1 MLGRQYVNQ
10 CVQNVY
16 FQKKVKNTKF
26 SDRVSNEEVCK
37 KLNVGKSLLN
47 YIKKIILC

>member
-1 MLGRQYVNQ
+1 MRSYCGFL
-10 CVQNVY
+10 
-16 FQKKVKNTKF
+16 FLKNYNINW
-26 SDRVSNEEVCK
+26 SDRIKQPK